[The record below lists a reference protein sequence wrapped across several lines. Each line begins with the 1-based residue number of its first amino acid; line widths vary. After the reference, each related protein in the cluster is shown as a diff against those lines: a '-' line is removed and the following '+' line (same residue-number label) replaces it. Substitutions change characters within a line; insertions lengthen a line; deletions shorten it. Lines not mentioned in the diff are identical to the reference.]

1 MREMEKENAEDLQ
14 SEKKQTIEEI
24 SEARDQ
30 CRQAGML
37 VVAALI
43 ISGVAL
49 IIRLL

>member
-1 MREMEKENAEDLQ
+1 MDKENAEDLQ
-14 SEKKQTIEEI
+14 SEMKQTIEEI
-24 SEARDQ
+24 GKARDQ

-37 VVAALI
+37 AVAALI

>member
-1 MREMEKENAEDLQ
+1 MDKESAEELEGDM
-14 SEKKQTIEEI
+14 KQAIEEI
-24 SEARDQ
+24 SKARDQ

-37 VVAALI
+37 AVAALI

>member
-1 MREMEKENAEDLQ
+1 MLDRYTEKLLHDT
-14 SEKKQTIEEI
+14 KQTIEEI
-24 SEARDQ
+24 SKALDQ

-37 VVAALI
+37 AVAALI

>member
-1 MREMEKENAEDLQ
+1 MEKENAEDLQ
-14 SEKKQTIEEI
+14 SEKKQTIEET